1 VEIKYADWSYSA
13 DPERDAD
20 EFRYKSR
27 GYLGVFRFVVCDSG
41 GYCLSPI
48 LDYECSR
55 ICGLHQ
61 LVIVSPGRPVHG
73 KPRRSTSACCDS
85 WMKGK
90 ITHCRWKADAI
101 EADDLA
107 V

>member
-27 GYLGVFRFVVCDSG
+27 GYPGVFRFVVCDSG

-48 LDYECSR
+48 FDYECSR

-61 LVIVSPGRPVHG
+61 LVIRLTV
-73 KPRRSTSACCDS
+73 
-85 WMKGK
+85 
-90 ITHCRWKADAI
+90 KARFMGSLGGQRLLAAI
-101 EADDLA
+101 AG
-107 V
+107 